1 MTTNTARAA
10 AGDARSISQSIAE
23 HVVAFDYSQLPASA
37 VQAAKTLILDTL
49 AVGWAG
55 TTAPGAPEAHALL
68 TEEGGRGDSSVWG
81 YGGKLPVASAAFLNS
96 ISGGALDYDGVNTVH
111 AEIVALPAAL
121 AMAERERSSGKDF
134 LTAYVIGSD
143 LSSRFGSSIT
153 GTHKGWFTTSIYG
166 PFAAAATAA
175 KLLKLDA
182 TATRHAL
189 GIALSPGG
197 RHAAIEHRAG
207 ADQAAAGRTVGALG
221 RVLGTARAARHHR
234 AARSDRRQVRA
245 LRALSGRQSAQDS
258 RRARQPLRAREHRD
272 QEISMLR
279 VQPRVARSSTG
290 LDPRARSE
298 ARRRDGVSKSRIRR
312 SCTAWSARRSI
323 PATIRRYPRSS
334 ACSMRSRARSCAGA

>member
-68 TEEGGRGDSSVWG
+68 TEEGGRGDSSAWG

-153 GTHKGWFTTSIYG
+153 GTHKGWFTT
-166 PFAAAATAA
+166 
-175 KLLKLDA
+175 
-182 TATRHAL
+182 
-189 GIALSPGG
+189 
-197 RHAAIEHRAG
+197 
-207 ADQAAAGRTVGALG
+207 
-221 RVLGTARAARHHR
+221 
-234 AARSDRRQVRA
+234 
-245 LRALSGRQSAQDS
+245 
-258 RRARQPLRAREHRD
+258 
-272 QEISMLR
+272 
-279 VQPRVARSSTG
+279 
-290 LDPRARSE
+290 
-298 ARRRDGVSKSRIRR
+298 
-312 SCTAWSARRSI
+312 
-323 PATIRRYPRSS
+323 
-334 ACSMRSRARSCAGA
+334 